1 MDGAPERGFATRA
14 IHGQELPPVEQDAPS
29 VPIYQTATFRFDS
42 SEAFA
47 ETINFRR
54 PGYTY
59 TRGYGNPTLLAFE
72 RVMAELEGTESAIS
86 FASGMAAIHT
96 VVTTLASSG
105 DTVVASSELYGGTY
119 SLFDSL
125 LPRYGVDV
133 RFVSPHDHDAVRA
146 ALGGAAFL
154 YVETIANPNVT
165 VADLEALGSV
175 VGEAGVPSVVDNTFA
190 SPYLCNPA
198 SYGFDYVLHSAT
210 KYIGGHA
217 DLIGGV
223 VCTTEERMAGLR
235 ATVIETGGTMAPLEA
250 WLSMRGLM
258 TLEIRMDR
266 HSRTALELTSWLEG
280 HPKVER
286 VHYPG
291 LPSHPQHEVARRE
304 LARGFG
310 GMAAFEVVGGVD
322 AGQRFCDALELA
334 WVAASLGGIQ
344 TLVCHPASTTHRQLD
359 PAARK
364 AAGIADGLIRLS
376 VGLEDLD
383 DLRADFER
391 ALEKV

>member
-1 MDGAPERGFATRA
+1 MDGVPERGFATRA

-119 SLFDSL
+119 SLFDSV

-133 RFVSPHDHDAVRA
+133 RFVSPHDHDEVRA

-322 AGQRFCDALELA
+322 AGQRFCDALKLA